1 MTDFLQSWIA
11 PVAAVLLTLWAA
23 WVAVAVESDEDLPRA
38 LEGRMPAGGGTLP
51 LPRALH
57 VVHLSL
63 LVLAGVAAGAAVA
76 WWSWSPI
83 GQLIRL
89 GLVVGLVW
97 VIGDLLP
104 RALAAIEPGLTG
116 PARRMAVRTLP
127 PFAPL
132 FRLVEWADTNR
143 PAGHTQGEQRHLVA
157 AEREML
163 LGVFSLTETTVSEV
177 MTPRIDIVAVD
188 TSDVFEAVVK
198 AFRSAEHSR
207 LLVYDGNP
215 DTVVGVIYAKD
226 LLAMLSQSVDAR
238 EHWTSLIRPAVF
250 VPEGKTL
257 DRQLHDFQRGPR
269 HLAVVVD
276 EYGGTAGIVTLEDVL
291 EEVVGEIRDEYDTDE
306 VAPIQEVGDGSL
318 AVQGGVALAELEA
331 VLEHSFGREDVDT
344 VGGLVFAEF
353 GRVPRAGESVVL
365 PGYLLRVEQ
374 MIGRRVKWVRLDP
387 VPPTAATE
395 ARTAR
400 EHRQ

>member
-1 MTDFLQSWIA
+1 MTEFLQSWVA
-11 PVAAVLLTLWAA
+11 PVAAVILTLWAA
-23 WVAVAVESDEDLPRA
+23 WVAVAAESDEDLPRA
-38 LEGRMPAGGGTLP
+38 LEGRMPTGGGTLP
-51 LPRALH
+51 LARALH

-63 LVLAGVAAGAAVA
+63 LVLAGVAAGAAVSWWA
-76 WWSWSPI
+76 WSSM

-104 RALAAIEPGLTG
+104 RALAAIEPGLTS

-143 PAGHTQGEQRHLVA
+143 RAGDRQAEQRHLVA

-163 LGVFSLTETTVSEV
+163 MGVFSLAEKTVLEV

-188 TSDVFEAVVK
+188 KSDTFDAVVTS
-198 AFRSAEHSR
+198 FRSAEHSR
-207 LLVYDGNP
+207 LLVLDGNP
-215 DTVVGVIYAKD
+215 DDVVGVVYAKD
-226 LLAMLSQSVDAR
+226 LLATLSQSVDAR

-250 VPEGKTL
+250 VPEGKSL

-276 EYGGTAGIVTLEDVL
+276 EYGGTAGIVTLEDIL

-331 VLEHSFGREDVDT
+331 VLEHSFGREDVST

-353 GRVPRAGESVVL
+353 GRVPRTGESVVL
-365 PGYLLRVEQ
+365 PGYALHVEQ
-374 MIGRRVKWVRLDP
+374 MIGRRVKWVRLHP
-387 VPPTAATE
+387 VPPTAEPE
-395 ARTAR
+395 ASTAR

>member
-1 MTDFLQSWIA
+1 MTEFLQSWVA
-11 PVAAVLLTLWAA
+11 PVGAVLLTLWAA
-23 WVAVAVESDEDLPRA
+23 WVAVAAESDEDLPRA
-38 LEGRMPAGGGTLP
+38 LEGRLPAGGGTLP
-51 LPRALH
+51 LARALH
-57 VVHLSL
+57 VVHLAL

-76 WWSWSPI
+76 WWSWSSM

-116 PARRMAVRTLP
+116 PARRMAARTLP

-132 FRLVEWADTNR
+132 FRLVEWADTTR
-143 PAGHTQGEQRHLVA
+143 RAGDTQAEHGHLVA

-163 LGVFSLTETTVSEV
+163 LGVFSLAEKTVLEV

-188 TSDVFEAVVK
+188 KSDTFEAIVT

-215 DTVVGVIYAKD
+215 DAVVGVVYAKD
-226 LLAMLSQSVDAR
+226 LLATLSQSVDAR

-276 EYGGTAGIVTLEDVL
+276 EYGGTAGIVTLEDIL

-306 VAPIQEVGDGSL
+306 VAPIQERGDGSL

-331 VLEHSFGREDVDT
+331 VLEHSFGREDVST

-353 GRVPRAGESVVL
+353 GRVPRTGESVVL
-365 PGYLLRVEQ
+365 PGYALRVEE
-374 MIGRRVKWVRLDP
+374 MIGRRVKWVRLHP
-387 VPPTAATE
+387 VPPTAETE
-395 ARTAR
+395 ASTAR

>member
-1 MTDFLQSWIA
+1 MTEFLQSWIA

-23 WVAVAVESDEDLPRA
+23 WVAVAVESEEDLPRA

-51 LPRALH
+51 LARALH

-132 FRLVEWADTNR
+132 FRLVKWADTNR
-143 PAGHTQGEQRHLVA
+143 PAGDTQGEQRHLVA

-163 LGVFSLTETTVSEV
+163 LGVFSLAETTVSEV

-188 TSDVFEAVVK
+188 TSDSFEAVVTT
-198 AFRSAEHSR
+198 FRSAEHSR

-238 EHWTSLIRPAVF
+238 KHWTSLIRPAVF

-257 DRQLHDFQRGPR
+257 DQQLHDFQRGPR
-269 HLAVVVD
+269 HLVVVVD

-387 VPPTAATE
+387 VPLTAETE
-395 ARTAR
+395 ASMAR